1 MRGTAADV
9 FAPTLGAKLLIA
21 QLIFR
26 FAVGGLIVSLF
37 AALGDVLKPKSFAG
51 LFGAAPSV
59 ALATL
64 SLTIATDGKLY
75 AATEARSMI
84 VGAIAFLVYAAFCS
98 RLMMRNRV
106 HSTSASTSALAVWLI
121 CALGL
126 WAIALR

>member
-1 MRGTAADV
+1 MM
-9 FAPTLGAKLLIA
+9 

-37 AALGDVLKPKSFAG
+37 SALGDVLKPKSFAG

-64 SLTIATDGKLY
+64 GLTIATDGKLY

-84 VGAIAFLVYAAFCS
+84 VGAFAFCAYAAFCS
-98 RLMMRNRV
+98 RLMIRNGM
-106 HSTSASTSALAVWLI
+106 HSTLASTSALALWLS
-121 CALGL
+121 CALAV
-126 WAIALR
+126 WEIFLR